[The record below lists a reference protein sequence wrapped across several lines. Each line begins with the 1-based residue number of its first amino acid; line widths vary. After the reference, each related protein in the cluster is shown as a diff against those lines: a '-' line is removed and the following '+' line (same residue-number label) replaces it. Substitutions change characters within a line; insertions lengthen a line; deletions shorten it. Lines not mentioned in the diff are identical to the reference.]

1 MSSSVASPSVTHG
14 GGHGHGN
21 KKRFITGSVLSV
33 LLTAIPFWLVMSGG
47 LHSGSATALTIFAFA
62 MVQIVVHVVYFLHVD
77 PKSEGGWTLMAT
89 IFTAIIVVLTI
100 VGSIWVMYHL
110 DVNMMPMP
118 AGAGGMGA
126 MH

>member
-1 MSSSVASPSVTHG
+1 VTTSAASRPADHG
-14 GGHGHGN
+14 HSHGN
-21 KKRFITGSVLSV
+21 KQRFITGSALAV

-77 PKSEGGWTLMAT
+77 TKSEGGWTLMAT
-89 IFTAIIVVLTI
+89 LFTAIIVVLTI

-118 AGAGGMGA
+118 TAPGGMGA
-126 MH
+126 MR